1 MVGFIDKVKSQIEM
15 WKVEKYT
22 KRRTFLPEYES
33 KDSEYYR
40 QHYRDGVYY
49 NSSEQSPPPSRTP
62 TQYKFSLSKRMSVM
76 IKGGKPETGP
86 NYPRCSETYNAN
98 LQR

>member
-33 KDSEYYR
+33 KD
-40 QHYRDGVYY
+40 GVYY
-49 NSSEQSPPPSRTP
+49 SSNDQTPPPSNVS
-62 TQYKFSLSKRMSVM
+62 TQYKSSLSKRMSVM
-76 IKGGKPETGP
+76 IKGKPDNGVAH
-86 NYPRCSETYNAN
+86 PRCSETYNAN

>member
-33 KDSEYYR
+33 KDSDYYR

-49 NSSEQSPPPSRTP
+49 NSNDQTPPPPNVS
-62 TQYKFSLSKRMSVM
+62 TQYKSSLSKRMSVM
-76 IKGGKPETGP
+76 IKGKSDNGVAH
-86 NYPRCSETYNAN
+86 PRCSETYNAN